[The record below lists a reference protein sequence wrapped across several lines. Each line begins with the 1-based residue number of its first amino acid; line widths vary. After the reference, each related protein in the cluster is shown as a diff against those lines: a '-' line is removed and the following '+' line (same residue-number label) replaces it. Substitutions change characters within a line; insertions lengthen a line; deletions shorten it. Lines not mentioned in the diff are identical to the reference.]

1 MSSEMPVFVKI
12 ENYKD
17 VLDVMELIKNN
28 ITQAKNIINKIND
41 LKNDEDAELDVWRI
55 NLEEIERKINDIDDS
70 LLEPERV

>member
-1 MSSEMPVFVKI
+1 MPVFVKI